1 MDWLLFVEKEVVSAL
16 GHQCKWRATEFMG
29 TKVVSAR
36 LTLIEDD
43 QRFPLINC
51 VSTKTQS

>member
-1 MDWLLFVEKEVVSAL
+1 MEWLLFVGKEVVSAL
-16 GHQCKWRATEFMG
+16 GHQRKWRATEFTG

-36 LTLIEDD
+36 LALIEDD
-43 QRFPLINC
+43 QRLALINC